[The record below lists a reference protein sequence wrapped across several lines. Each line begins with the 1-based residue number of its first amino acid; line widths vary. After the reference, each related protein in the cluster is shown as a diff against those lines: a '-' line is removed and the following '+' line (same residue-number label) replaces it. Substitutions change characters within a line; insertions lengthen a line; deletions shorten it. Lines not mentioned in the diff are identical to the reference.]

1 MQQLDIFAD
10 SASVQRANDLIAAL
24 ADFDRKASWQALRHL
39 VAANPHHAGLPRF
52 QILCDFVDHFVDH
65 WIDNFTN
72 PDCSRT
78 PAAVAAEEKL
88 IREQI
93 IPAATVMEN
102 AGVDL
107 VRKCW
112 AILAKA
118 SEDAGIDPEYC
129 DYFAAELHFRA
140 QQFQDVVRTAKI
152 VSGAEMRAEVQRWL
166 GLGCYGCG
174 ETGQYRR
181 AVLRYAWLA
190 PQRFNAFVDEVRD
203 TELALDW
210 SKFQADL
217 DDLDATWFPAWL
229 AHEKK
234 TGIHMLDNLPASDGC
249 IAYRLVMGLAIRE
262 RGGLCHAVYE
272 DRARLKRLNESF
284 FAFYM
289 KRRSDLHARTK

>member
-10 SASVQRANDLIAAL
+10 SAPVQRANDLIAAL
-24 ADFDRKASWQALRHL
+24 ANFDRTASRQALRHL
-39 VAANPHHAGLPRF
+39 VAADPHHAGLPRF
-52 QILCDFVDHFVDH
+52 QLLCDFVDH
-65 WIDNFTN
+65 WIDSCKE
-72 PDCSRT
+72 PDCSHT
-78 PAAVAAEEKL
+78 PATVAAEEKL

-93 IPAATVMEN
+93 IPAATVMGN

-118 SEDAGIDPEYC
+118 SEGAGIAPEHC
-129 DYFAAELHFRA
+129 DYFAAELHLRA

-166 GLGCYGCG
+166 GLGYCGCG
-174 ETGQYRR
+174 ETGQYRK

-203 TELALDW
+203 AELSLDW
-210 SKFQADL
+210 SNFQADL

-234 TGIHMLDNLPASDGC
+234 AGIHMLDNLPTSDGC
-249 IAYRLVMGLAIRE
+249 MAYRLVMGLAIRE

-284 FAFYM
+284 FTFYM